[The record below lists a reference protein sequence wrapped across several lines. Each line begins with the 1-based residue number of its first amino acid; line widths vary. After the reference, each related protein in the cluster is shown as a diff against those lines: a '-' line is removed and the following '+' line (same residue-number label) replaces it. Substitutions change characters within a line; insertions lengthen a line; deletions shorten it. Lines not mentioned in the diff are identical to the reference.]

1 MYITRPF
8 DLDSFVFAG
17 SYFSWIV
24 HTRGRDVRIVK
35 SACNDQL
42 LKCKKKWLHF
52 KKIVKILR
60 LDKYELLF
68 VLQFI
73 ITLIA
78 VLVLWKLKMDVWS
91 FFIYII
97 KKIAK

>member
-1 MYITRPF
+1 M
-8 DLDSFVFAG
+8 LAG

-24 HTRGRDVRIVK
+24 HTRGHDVRIVN

-42 LKCKKKWLHF
+42 LKMLKKIWLHL

-91 FFIYII
+91 FFII

>member
-8 DLDSFVFAG
+8 DPDSFVFAG

-24 HTRGRDVRIVK
+24 HTRGCDVRIVN

-42 LKCKKKWLHF
+42 LKMLKKMRLHL

-60 LDKYELLF
+60 LNKYKLLF
-68 VLQFI
+68 VLLFI
-73 ITLIA
+73 MDLFA

-91 FFIYII
+91 FL
-97 KKIAK
+97 